1 MAKAILQK
9 KDASPEAVSAALQAV
24 HIAWND
30 ADEEDYKEEPGYIHG
45 LQEVDGMIAPIKKA
59 LITDNENDLVESIK
73 CKKKNYRTDKRSIF
87 LVHTRMAM

>member
-45 LQEVDGMIAPIKKA
+45 LQEVDGMIAPI
-59 LITDNENDLVESIK
+59 
-73 CKKKNYRTDKRSIF
+73 
-87 LVHTRMAM
+87 